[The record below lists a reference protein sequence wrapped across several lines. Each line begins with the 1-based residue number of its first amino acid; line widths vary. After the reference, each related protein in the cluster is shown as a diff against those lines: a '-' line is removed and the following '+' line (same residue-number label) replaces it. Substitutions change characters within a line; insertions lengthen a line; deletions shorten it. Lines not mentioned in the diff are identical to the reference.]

1 MLFHWL
7 ASMPAAKA
15 RELYVQLLREH
26 PLLYNVQDG
35 RGLTLLMHA
44 AANGNPT
51 IVNIIV
57 GACGGGGEGW
67 DVLVIMCKKGS
78 HPTPSVQHLQI
89 RGGTGTVSVSFTCPV
104 RKGVLC

>member
-57 GACGGGGEGW
+57 GACVGW
-67 DVLVIMCKKGS
+67 G
-78 HPTPSVQHLQI
+78 
-89 RGGTGTVSVSFTCPV
+89 RGTGCTGHHDPAPPVPGTERGHSSSVSM
-104 RKGVLC
+104 LAH